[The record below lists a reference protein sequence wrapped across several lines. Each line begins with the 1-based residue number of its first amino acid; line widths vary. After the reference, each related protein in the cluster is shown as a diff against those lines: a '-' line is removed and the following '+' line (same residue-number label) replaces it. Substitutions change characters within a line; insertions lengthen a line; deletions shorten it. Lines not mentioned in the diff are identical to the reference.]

1 MLTAVFASQPS
12 VGLTAPLP
20 RYRSAAAAAD
30 AYTGQASPVLSPQA
44 VAHNTPAPSPVGP
57 KFTILV
63 FFDLRNLRVFRET
76 RRPRRHIAALSVRC
90 Q

>member
-1 MLTAVFASQPS
+1 MMWTLLLTAVFASQPS

-20 RYRSAAAAAD
+20 RYRSAAAAAAD

-63 FFDLRNLRVFRET
+63 FFDLRKLKAF
-76 RRPRRHIAALSVRC
+76 IIIIIII
-90 Q
+90 